1 MHFKLVLKSSLF
13 TILLPGI
20 GIILIP
26 YLIINGFGLL
36 IWPHIS
42 FINIIV
48 SVLGLFCLGFLL
60 QCIWGFVVYGK
71 GTLVPID
78 PPKHL
83 VLCGLYKYTR
93 NPMYIAVIG
102 VLLSEVILFKS
113 LHLLLYLII
122 GIVVLHLFVV
132 FYEEP
137 KLRAQFGEDYQKYC
151 KSVPRWMITS
161 SPYKDD

>member
-1 MHFKLVLKSSLF
+1 MHFKLILRSSLF

-42 FINIIV
+42 YINIIV

-60 QCIWGFVVYGK
+60 QCIWGFAVYGK
-71 GTLVPID
+71 GTLAPID

-83 VLCGLYKYTR
+83 VLCGL
-93 NPMYIAVIG
+93 
-102 VLLSEVILFKS
+102 
-113 LHLLLYLII
+113 
-122 GIVVLHLFVV
+122 
-132 FYEEP
+132 
-137 KLRAQFGEDYQKYC
+137 
-151 KSVPRWMITS
+151 
-161 SPYKDD
+161 